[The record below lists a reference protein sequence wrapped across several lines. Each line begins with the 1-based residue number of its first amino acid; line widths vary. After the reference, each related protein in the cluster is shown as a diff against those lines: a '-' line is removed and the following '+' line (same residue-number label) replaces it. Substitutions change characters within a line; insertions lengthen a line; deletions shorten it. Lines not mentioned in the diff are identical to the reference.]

1 MDSLETQAR
10 TDAIAAVKRTHIYTH
25 EALRICGILLQP
37 FMPSK
42 SREIL
47 DALCVADEDRRWEK
61 AVLDLDRI
69 DEDLMY
75 ELAGYRV
82 GWVGLFPRIEEAE
95 DLRNKAKRS

>member
-1 MDSLETQAR
+1 
-10 TDAIAAVKRTHIYTH
+10 
-25 EALRICGILLQP
+25 
-37 FMPSK
+37 MPSK

-47 DALCVADEDRRWEK
+47 DGLGVSDEDRRWDR

-69 DEDLMY
+69 DKDLAY
-75 ELAGYRV
+75 ELPGYRV